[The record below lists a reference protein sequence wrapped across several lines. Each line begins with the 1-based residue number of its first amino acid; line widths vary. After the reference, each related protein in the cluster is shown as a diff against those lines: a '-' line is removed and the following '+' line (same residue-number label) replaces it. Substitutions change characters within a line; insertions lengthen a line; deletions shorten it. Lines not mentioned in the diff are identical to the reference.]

1 MKDSRGRSVGLINR
15 QQPSTLRDYLQIAR
29 RRFWIILAV
38 TVLTVLSVAFVSARQ
53 EKLYQASAKVLV
65 SGFDSSQPADR
76 FLQTQADI
84 ATASPEVARRVRD
97 ALGLRTTP
105 PISVSP
111 KIDSD
116 ILIFSSTAPNPRLA
130 ARVATMYAQKFRD
143 FQRELA
149 TRDIRQA
156 LRNVEAEI
164 NALGSAS
171 ARDPT
176 RYRSLLDKREEL
188 QTLEALQTSRAFL
201 VQPAA
206 LGVQVQPKTLRNV
219 VLGLVLGLILG
230 LALALLREALDTR
243 VRSTDEVAER
253 LDIPLLARLPK
264 PHRQLRLNERLVM
277 VNDPDGPEAE
287 AFRILRASVDF
298 ARMGTDVEIL
308 MVTSAG
314 EGEGKSTTAA
324 NLAVAMA
331 RSGQRVILVD
341 LDLRRPYV
349 HKFFNLDG
357 PGIAH
362 VATGRAT
369 LEEAL
374 APIPLVW
381 PGGRS
386 WNGGDGGERQAAGGM
401 LEVMQAGPVPG
412 NLDNVLA
419 SQIVGDILESL
430 RQRADVVLVD
440 STPLF
445 AGDAMALAAAA
456 DGVLIVVGMNVV
468 RRPILRE
475 LRRVL
480 DAIPTRKIGFV
491 AASDS
496 DASYS
501 GYGMP
506 HRPAPSRSHKPVA

>member
-1 MKDSRGRSVGLINR
+1 M
-15 QQPSTLRDYLQIAR
+15 
-29 RRFWIILAV
+29 WIILTV
-38 TVLTVLSVAFVSARQ
+38 TVLTVLGVAFVSLRQ

-84 ATASPEVARRVRD
+84 ASASPEVARRVRN

-105 PISVSP
+105 SISVTP

-116 ILIFSSTAPNPRLA
+116 ILTFSSTAVTPQLA
-130 ARVATMYAQKFRD
+130 ARVATTYAQQFRD

-156 LRNVEAEI
+156 LRNVESEI
-164 NALGSAS
+164 RALGSGGS
-171 ARDPT
+171 RDPT

-188 QTLEALQTSRAFL
+188 LTLEALQTSRALL
-201 VQPAA
+201 VRPAV
-206 LGVQVQPKTLRNV
+206 LGVQVQPKTVRNT

-230 LALALLREALDTR
+230 LGLALLREALDTR
-243 VRSTDEVAER
+243 VRSTDEITER
-253 LDIPLLARLPK
+253 LGIPLLARLGK
-264 PHRQLRLNERLVM
+264 PARQLRLHERLVM

-287 AFRILRASVDF
+287 GFRILRASVEF
-298 ARMGTDVEIL
+298 ARMDTDAKTL

-331 RSGQRVILVD
+331 RSGQHVILVD
-341 LDLRRPYV
+341 LDLRRPFV
-349 HKFFNLDG
+349 DKFFSLDG

-369 LEEAL
+369 LEEAVVT
-374 APIPLVW
+374 IPLVW
-381 PGGRS
+381 PGVRP
-386 WNGGDGGERQAAGGM
+386 WNGDGGQATGGL
-401 LEVMQAGPVPG
+401 LEVLPAGSPAH
-412 NLDNVLA
+412 LDDVLA
-419 SQIVGDILESL
+419 SQIVAGILEGL
-430 RQRADVVLVD
+430 RQRADVVVVD

-445 AGDAMALAAAA
+445 AGDAMALSAAV
-456 DGVLIVVGMNVV
+456 DGVLIVVGMDVV
-468 RRPILRE
+468 RRPMLRE

-480 DAIPTRKIGFV
+480 EAIPTRKFGFI
-491 AASDS
+491 ATSDS

-501 GYGMP
+501 GYGRY
-506 HRPAPSRSHKPVA
+506 HRPPAPRSHEPVA